1 MKEKEKVQSFFGRH
15 AAGYSRSESHRT
27 GADLRLLLD
36 RLELGAT
43 DRALDVGTG
52 VGHTALALGP
62 SVRQVV
68 GLDLTPG
75 MGGEF
80 IANRREAGA
89 ENLLFVVGDV
99 EGLPFPD
106 GGFDV
111 VTCRRSAHHFPDPPR
126 AVAEMARVLR
136 SGGYAGIVDM
146 TTPEDRAAAALLNA
160 MEKARDS
167 SHARAL
173 PPSEWEEVLGG
184 GGLAVETL
192 EVILDRVPWEIWVR
206 PVRAGGEEDRQARRV
221 LEAAD
226 PGVREKVA
234 EVGPEGCFVLKRRIV
249 VVARKR

>member
-1 MKEKEKVQSFFGRH
+1 MKKKERVQSFFGRH

-27 GADLRLLLD
+27 GDDLRLLLA
-36 RLELGAT
+36 RLSLRAT

-62 SVRQVV
+62 SVREVV

-80 IANRREAGA
+80 LANRRDAGA
-89 ENLLFVVGDV
+89 ENLRFVVGDV

-126 AVAEMARVLR
+126 AVSEMARVLR
-136 SGGYAGIVDM
+136 PGGYAGIVDM
-146 TTPEDRAAAALLNA
+146 TTPEDRAAAALLNE
-160 MEKARDS
+160 MEKARDP

-184 GGLAVETL
+184 EGLAVETL
-192 EVILDRVPWEIWVR
+192 EVVLDRVPWEIWIR
-206 PVRAGGEEDRQARRV
+206 PVQAGGEEHRRARRV
-221 LEAAD
+221 VEAAD

-234 EVGPEGCFVLKRRIV
+234 EDGPEGLLVLKRRIV
-249 VVARKR
+249 AVARKP